1 MPFDA
6 DRFERAKFAPRTRVL
21 DVESLAAFFGEGEA
35 PTWTVRGLTSNEL
48 HAAMEASARQRGI
61 EAVVQAI
68 SKGGDQSQAV
78 REALGLS
85 TKTPG
90 EIAKRLEMLVMGSVC
105 PVIALPLAVKLAE
118 AFPIE
123 FLTLTNAISE
133 LTGQGADVIKPAAA
147 SQPTTT

>member
-6 DRFERAKFAPRTRVL
+6 ERFERAKFVPRTRVL
-21 DVESLAAFFGEGEA
+21 DVESLAEFFGEGEA

-48 HAAMEASARQRGI
+48 HAAMEASVRQRGV
-61 EAVVQAI
+61 EAVVKAI
-68 SKGGDQSQAV
+68 ASGADQTQAV
-78 REALGLS
+78 RDALGLS

-90 EIAKRLEMLVMGSVC
+90 EIAKRLEMLTTGSVSPSISL
-105 PVIALPLAVKLAE
+105 PVAVKLAE

-133 LTGQGADVIKPAAA
+133 LTGQGADVVKPAAA
-147 SQPTTT
+147 SQPTTP